1 MGEVQGFGAELA
13 EGSARFAARY
23 GHPDAAMHTK
33 GLELPAYDPRGMHG
47 QGLAYATSNRGAC
60 HLRGNMVGPEILGI
74 PKMIDRFATRGK
86 SGILLNLQHLSA
98 IFDSASVCKFAG
110 FAFGEEVLARLLSA
124 AMGEAL
130 AAQDL
135 LRSGECIWNLERL
148 WNNAAGFSR
157 ADDTLPS
164 RILSEP
170 HTEGPSAGRT
180 VDLEPML
187 NEYYGARGWDAAGR
201 PTEAKITALGLEDLA
216 ARLADLAPDS
226 QAKGDL
232 PHPPWQ
238 GWRPELAEAE
248 RLGAA
253 ERGDD
258 SCADTHPPEGGR
270 HLRAVP

>member
-1 MGEVQGFGAELA
+1 
-13 EGSARFAARY
+13 
-23 GHPDAAMHTK
+23 
-33 GLELPAYDPRGMHG
+33 
-47 QGLAYATSNRGAC
+47 
-60 HLRGNMVGPEILGI
+60 
-74 PKMIDRFATRGK
+74 MIDRFATRGK

-98 IFDSASVCKFAG
+98 VFDSASVCKFAG

-124 AMGEAL
+124 AMGEGL

-135 LRSGECIWNLERL
+135 LRSGERIWNLERL

-157 ADDTLPS
+157 ADDTLPR

-187 NEYYGARGWDAAGR
+187 DEYYRARGWDAEGR
-201 PTEAKITALGLEDLA
+201 PTEAKIVALGLEYLA
-216 ARLADLAPDS
+216 VRLAGLTVDS
-226 QAKGDL
+226 HAHGDM

-248 RLGAA
+248 RLRTA
-253 ERGDD
+253 ERSAQAREG
-258 SCADTHPPEGGR
+258 THPPEGGR